1 MSLFNVNAVRQD
13 FPGLLH
19 SVHGHPLV
27 YFDNAATTHKPTS
40 VIQAE
45 VDVYQQSN
53 ANVHRASHYLSSVA
67 TQRFENARKKVQRFV
82 NATRPEEIIWT
93 KGATE
98 SLNLI
103 AQSYGLSTLQKDDEI
118 LISPLEH
125 HANIVPWQIVAQQT
139 GAKLKILPLSHTLH
153 IDPHTLPQHFSEKT
167 RLLILTHVSNALGVV
182 NDIAALCKLAKQH
195 KVTTVVDGAQAVGHF
210 PIDVQQLGC
219 DFYVFSGHKMYGPT
233 GIGVLY
239 GCYNLLEAMPPW
251 QTGGEMIQQ
260 VSFEKTTY
268 NQLPFKFEPGTP
280 NIAGAIG
287 LGAAIDYLE
296 KLDRRQLI
304 TYEHQLMNYLQETL
318 NTIPGINIITPTIST
333 DQSKNIP
340 IVALTF
346 SHEHIQDIGM
356 LLDQKGIAVRVG
368 HHCTMPLMA
377 YLGIAGTLRISLSFY
392 NTRQEIDWLVESLN
406 SILKHSEEKH
416 SETAYPSSKDLQ
428 PLSLDSQQ
436 IASKLLAQKNWENR
450 YRLIMQNSKLLPPL
464 PTEYKIEDNRVSGC
478 ESEVWLVSD
487 FNVQNK
493 TLQFWADSNARIL
506 RGLLTLVISHVNNKT
521 PEDILAS
528 DFQQLFSTLDLA
540 HHLSPSRSNGL
551 NSIVNVI
558 QQIAQDYLT
567 INH

>member
-1 MSLFNVNAVRQD
+1 MSLFDVNAIRQD

-19 SVHGHPLV
+19 SVHGYPLV

-45 VDVYQQSN
+45 VDVYQQCN
-53 ANVHRASHYLSSVA
+53 ANVHRASHFLSSVA
-67 TQRFENARKKVQRFV
+67 TQRFENARNKVQHFI
-82 NATRPEEIIWT
+82 NATRSEEIIWT

-139 GAKLKILPLSHTLH
+139 GAKLKVLPLNNALH
-153 IDPHTLPQHFSEKT
+153 IDPEIVPQHLSDKT
-167 RLLILTHVSNALGVV
+167 RLLILTHVSNALGVI
-182 NDIAALCKLAKQH
+182 NDISTLCKLAAQH
-195 KVTTVVDGAQAVGHF
+195 KITTIVDGAQAVGHF

-239 GCYNLLEAMPPW
+239 GRYDLLEAMPPW
-251 QTGGEMIQQ
+251 QTGGEMIQH
-260 VSFEKTTY
+260 VSFKKTTY

-296 KLDRRQLI
+296 TVDRRQLI
-304 TYEHQLMNYLQETL
+304 TYEHQLMNYLQEAL
-318 NTIPGINIITPTIST
+318 STIPGINLICPTHSI
-333 DQSKNIP
+333 DQPNKIP
-340 IVALTF
+340 IAALTF

-368 HHCTMPLMA
+368 HHCTMPLME
-377 YLGIAGTLRISLSFY
+377 YLSLTGTLRISLSFY
-392 NTRQEIDWLVESLN
+392 NTQQEIDWLIESLH
-406 SILKHSEEKH
+406 SILKHSEDKP
-416 SETAYPSSKDLQ
+416 SEALSHHSKDLP

-436 IASKLLAQKNWENR
+436 ITSKIIAQKNWDNR

-464 PTEYKIEDNRVSGC
+464 PTEYKIEENRVSGC

-487 FNVQNK
+487 FDEQNK
-493 TLQFWADSNARIL
+493 TLLFWADSNARIL
-506 RGLLTLVISHVNNKT
+506 RGLLTLVISLANNKT
-521 PEDILAS
+521 PEDILAT
-528 DFQQLFSTLDLA
+528 DFQALFSNLNLA

-551 NSIVNVI
+551 NSIVHSI
-558 QQIAQDYLT
+558 QHIAQEYQT
-567 INH
+567 INS